1 MKPIKILYIE
11 DDDSQRIS
19 FSKTLRN
26 AGFKVTTASSGTK
39 GLQKFNKNPTDIILC
54 DLNMPGLDGIRVV
67 KKLKKNNPELI
78 CIVTSAHGSIKSAM
92 KAIEQGAYDFI
103 TKPLVIEEFN
113 SSIQKALEQREMKKE
128 IQKYASNLEDMVKER
143 TEKLDYANKQLT
155 ALNKLSSRL
164 SKFRNEDK
172 LIERIPELLT
182 KSLDFDRSLLLLDID
197 GRLTLRSFNFLHDSK
212 KMTNTFERF
221 VKNGNFPVNQIIHQC
236 FNENRTIFK
245 KNIKRFK
252 SWENYSIELSE
263 MPASYVLTP
272 IRVKNIPI
280 GVLAGN
286 LQHHQRELEHQ
297 DIVRFETFTNIVGL
311 SIDKIRGYQNLES
324 KVKERTESL
333 HTVNI
338 ELKKKARQLEKT
350 SMDLAEGNI
359 QLLAVKEILE
369 EKNEVMQNVLSEL
382 SQRKNELQSLLDT
395 SLSGII
401 MVNTDGKI
409 VAANQVF
416 NEFFDVD
423 TGKFINKN
431 IKEFNKKIGKKFASP
446 KLYDKRVRSFLKSG
460 KNRSTNVDRHVMFRD
475 ALEVVIPTHR
485 YISLYSSIVE
495 DRNGKIV
502 GRVWSYTDITKEKES
517 DEQVHAIIE
526 VSPLPFIISR
536 LHDGKILYA
545 NKPLADLIGYKVE
558 DLVGR
563 VTPDFYYVP
572 QDRDK
577 ILAALKRNGFLKNF
591 ETQIITYSGEPIWMV
606 LSLVITR
613 IGGENVVVGALYDI
627 SKIKS
632 ALEKL
637 AKANNEIKEAQAQ
650 LVQSEKMASLGM
662 LVAGVAHEINT
673 PLGAVMSM
681 HDTLIR
687 AIDKMKGIVK
697 NSLSSKTTTKDDIQR
712 MFDIIDDANEVITA
726 GTLRVKQIVKEL
738 KTFARL
744 DEADLQSVDVNECL
758 EETIKLFEHELK
770 DKVKLIKNFSD
781 LPEIACYPA
790 KLNQVFLNL
799 LINSNQ
805 AIDKEGEISIN
816 TYTENSNICITIK
829 DNGEGIPESSL
840 DKIFDPGFT
849 TKGVGVGT
857 GLGLS
862 ISYKI
867 IQEHKGDISVK
878 SKEGKGS
885 TFKITLP
892 TNLISKLEGT
902 Q

>member
-11 DDDSQRIS
+11 DNDSQRIS
-19 FSKTLRN
+19 FAKILRKN
-26 AGFKVTTASSGTK
+26 GYKVAVASSGAK
-39 GLQKFNKNPTDIILC
+39 GLEKINKSPYDVLLC
-54 DLNMPGLDGIRVV
+54 DLNMPGIDGIQVV
-67 KKLKKNNPELI
+67 KKLKKDNPRLI
-78 CIVTSAHGSIKSAM
+78 CIVTSAHGSIKSAL
-92 KAIEQGAYDFI
+92 KALEHGAYDFI
-103 TKPLVIEEFN
+103 TKPLHIEEFN
-113 SSIQKALEQREMKKE
+113 SSLKKALEQKKLQEE
-128 IQKYASNLEDMVKER
+128 IHNYASDLEDMVKKR
-143 TEKLDYANKQLT
+143 TEKLNYANKQLT
-155 ALNKLSSRL
+155 ALNALSSRL
-164 SKFRNEDK
+164 SKYRNEDE
-172 LIERIPELLT
+172 LIDVVPELLT
-182 KSLDFDRSLLLLDID
+182 KSLDFDGSLLFLDIE
-197 GRLTLRSFNFLHDSK
+197 GKLTLRSFNFMHETSRL
-212 KMTNTFERF
+212 TNLFKRY
-221 VKNGNFPVNQIIHQC
+221 VKNGNFPVIPPMRQC
-236 FNENRTIFK
+236 LKENRTIIK
-245 KNIKRFK
+245 KNYKRRGLWEK
-252 SWENYSIELSE
+252 SLIELSGHE
-263 MPASYVLTP
+263 LPSSFVLTP
-272 IRVKNIPI
+272 IRVKNSPI
-280 GVLAGN
+280 GVLGGN
-286 LQHHQRELEHQ
+286 VQHHPRELEHQ
-297 DIVRFETFTNIVGL
+297 DIVRFETFVNIVGL

-324 KVKERTESL
+324 KVKERTKSF
-333 HTVNI
+333 HIVNI

-350 SMDLAEGNI
+350 TMDLAEGNI

-369 EKNEVMQNVLSEL
+369 EKNEEMQNVLSEL
-382 SQRKNELQSLLDT
+382 SQRKNELQSLLDS

-416 NEFFDVD
+416 SEFFDVD
-423 TGKFINKN
+423 AGTFINKN
-431 IKEFNKKIGKKFASP
+431 IKEFNKKIRTKFASS
-446 KLYDKRVRSFLKSG
+446 KLYNKRVKSFLKSG
-460 KNRSTNVDRHVMFRD
+460 IDHPTNVDRHTMFRD
-475 ALEVVIPTHR
+475 ALEVVKPVHR
-485 YISLYSSIVE
+485 YISLYSSIVK

-502 GRVWSYTDITKEKES
+502 GRVWAFTDITKEKES

-526 VSPLPFIISR
+526 VSPLPFLISR
-536 LHDGKILYA
+536 VYDGKILFA
-545 NKPLADLIGYKVE
+545 NKPLADLLGYKVE
-558 DLVGR
+558 DLLGR
-563 VTPDFYYVP
+563 VTPDFYYIP
-572 QDRDK
+572 KDREK
-577 ILAALKRNGFLKNF
+577 VLAALKRDGFLKNF
-591 ETQIITYSGEPIWMV
+591 ETQIITSTGEPIWMV
-606 LSLVITR
+606 FSLVSTQ
-613 IGGENVVVGALYDI
+613 IGGESVVVGALYDI

-637 AKANNEIKEAQAQ
+637 ALANNEIKEAQAQ

-712 MFDIIDDANEVITA
+712 MFGIIDDANEVITA

-758 EETIKLFEHELK
+758 EETIKMFEHELK

-892 TNLISKLEGT
+892 TDLISKL
-902 Q
+902 

>member
-39 GLQKFNKNPTDIILC
+39 GLQKFNENPTDIILC

-236 FNENRTIFK
+236 FNGNRTIFK

-311 SIDKIRGYQNLES
+311 SIDKIRGYQNLEN

-333 HTVNI
+333 HTVNS

-431 IKEFNKKIGKKFASP
+431 IKEFNKKIGKHFASP
-446 KLYDKRVRSFLKSG
+446 KLYDKQVRSFLKAG
-460 KNRSTNVDRHVMFRD
+460 KNHSINVDRHEMFRD

-485 YISLYSSIVE
+485 HISLYSSIVE

-536 LHDGKILYA
+536 FHDGKILYA
-545 NKPLADLIGYKVE
+545 NKPLADLIGYKIE

-563 VTPDFYYVP
+563 ATPDFYYVP
-572 QDRDK
+572 QDKDK
-577 ILAALKRNGFLKNF
+577 VLAALKRDGFLKNF

-606 LSLVITR
+606 FSLVITR
-613 IGGENVVVGALYDI
+613 IGGESVVVGALYDI

-637 AKANNEIKEAQAQ
+637 AKANNELKDAQTR

-662 LVAGVAHEINT
+662 LVAGVAHEINN
-673 PLGAVMSM
+673 PIGAVRSM
-681 HDTLIR
+681 HNTSMR
-687 AIDKMKGIVK
+687 AIEKLKSEFSKLVLNDKNVAEEAKRIFK
-697 NSLSSKTTTKDDIQR
+697 
-712 MFDIIDDANEVITA
+712 IIDETNEVIEM
-726 GTLRVKQIVKEL
+726 GTERVGLIVKQL
-738 KTFARL
+738 KSFARL
-744 DEADLQSVDVNECL
+744 DEA
-758 EETIKLFEHELK
+758 ELK
-770 DKVKLIKNFSD
+770 KANIHEGIQQALMLSQHEMGDRISVVKKFGDIPD
-781 LPEIACYPA
+781 IRCYPA
-790 KLNQVFLNL
+790 KLNQVFLNMI
-799 LINSNQ
+799 INAIQ
-805 AIDKEGEISIN
+805 AIPDKGKLTISSRLIGN
-816 TYTENSNICITIK
+816 RIHIK
-829 DNGEGIPESSL
+829 FADTGKGIPDDNIEN
-840 DKIFDPGFT
+840 IFDPGFT

-862 ISYKI
+862 ICYNI
-867 IQEHKGDISVK
+867 IEEHNGEIKVK
-878 SKEGKGS
+878 SKLNKGT
-885 TFKITLP
+885 TFEIILP
-892 TNLISKLEGT
+892 TNLKL
-902 Q
+902 

>member
-1 MKPIKILYIE
+1 MKSIKILYIE

-39 GLQKFNKNPTDIILC
+39 GLQKFNENPTDIILC

-311 SIDKIRGYQNLES
+311 SIDKIRSYQNLEN
-324 KVKERTESL
+324 KVKERTKSL
-333 HTVNI
+333 HTVNS
-338 ELKKKARQLEKT
+338 ELKKKARKLEKT

-369 EKNEVMQNVLSEL
+369 EKNEMMQNVLSEL

-431 IKEFNKKIGKKFASP
+431 IKEFNKKIGKHFASP
-446 KLYDKRVRSFLKSG
+446 KLYDKQVRSFLKAG
-460 KNRSTNVDRHVMFRD
+460 KNHSINVDRHEMFRD

-545 NKPLADLIGYKVE
+545 NKPLADLIGYKIE

-563 VTPDFYYVP
+563 ATPDFYYVP
-572 QDRDK
+572 QDKDK
-577 ILAALKRNGFLKNF
+577 VLAALKRDGFLKNF

-606 LSLVITR
+606 FSLVITR
-613 IGGENVVVGALYDI
+613 IGGESVVVGALYDI

-637 AKANNEIKEAQAQ
+637 AKANNELKDAQTR

-662 LVAGVAHEINT
+662 LVAGVAHEINN
-673 PLGAVMSM
+673 PIGAVRSM
-681 HDTLIR
+681 HNTSMR
-687 AIDKMKGIVK
+687 AIEKLKSEFSKLVLNDKNVAEEAKRIFK
-697 NSLSSKTTTKDDIQR
+697 
-712 MFDIIDDANEVITA
+712 IIDETNEVIEM
-726 GTLRVKQIVKEL
+726 GTEKVGLIVKQL
-738 KTFARL
+738 KSFARL
-744 DEADLQSVDVNECL
+744 DEA
-758 EETIKLFEHELK
+758 ELK
-770 DKVKLIKNFSD
+770 KANIHEGIQQALMLSQHEMGDRISVVKKFGDIPD
-781 LPEIACYPA
+781 IRCYPA
-790 KLNQVFLNL
+790 KLNQVFLNMI
-799 LINSNQ
+799 INAIQ
-805 AIDKEGEISIN
+805 AIPDKGKLTISSRLIGN
-816 TYTENSNICITIK
+816 RIHIK
-829 DNGEGIPESSL
+829 FADTGKGIPDDNIEN
-840 DKIFDPGFT
+840 IFDPGFT

-862 ISYKI
+862 ICYNI
-867 IQEHKGDISVK
+867 IEEHNGEIKVK
-878 SKEGKGS
+878 SKLNKGT
-885 TFKITLP
+885 TFEIILP
-892 TNLISKLEGT
+892 TNLKL
-902 Q
+902 

>member
-197 GRLTLRSFNFLHDSK
+197 GRLTLRSFNFLHATAK
-212 KMTNTFERF
+212 TNKVFKRF
-221 VKNGNFPVNQIIHQC
+221 VKNGNFPVIPPIYQC

-245 KNIKRFK
+245 KSFKKIK
-252 SWENYSIELSE
+252 SWEKNSVELSRHE
-263 MPASYVLTP
+263 LPYSFVLTP
-272 IRVKNIPI
+272 IHVKNNPI

-286 LQHHQRELEHQ
+286 LQHHQRDLEDQ

-338 ELKKKARQLEKT
+338 ELKKKARQLEKA
-350 SMDLAEGNI
+350 SMELADGNI
-359 QLLAVKEILE
+359 KLLAIKEILE

-536 LHDGKILYA
+536 FHDGKILYA
-545 NKPLADLIGYKVE
+545 NKPLADLIGYKIE

-563 VTPDFYYVP
+563 ATPDFYYVP
-572 QDRDK
+572 QDKDK
-577 ILAALKRNGFLKNF
+577 VLAALKRDGFLKNF

-606 LSLVITR
+606 FSLVITR
-613 IGGENVVVGALYDI
+613 IGGESVVVGALYDI

-637 AKANNEIKEAQAQ
+637 AKANNELKDAQTR

-662 LVAGVAHEINT
+662 LVAGVAHEINN
-673 PLGAVMSM
+673 PIGAVRSM
-681 HDTLIR
+681 HNTSMR
-687 AIDKMKGIVK
+687 AIEKLKSEFSKLVLNDKNVAEEAKRIFK
-697 NSLSSKTTTKDDIQR
+697 
-712 MFDIIDDANEVITA
+712 IIDETNEVIEM
-726 GTLRVKQIVKEL
+726 GTERVGLIVKQL
-738 KTFARL
+738 KSFARL
-744 DEADLQSVDVNECL
+744 DEA
-758 EETIKLFEHELK
+758 ELK
-770 DKVKLIKNFSD
+770 KANIHEGIQQALMLSQHEMGDRISVVKKFGDIPD
-781 LPEIACYPA
+781 IRCYPA
-790 KLNQVFLNL
+790 KLNQVFLNMI
-799 LINSNQ
+799 INAIQ
-805 AIDKEGEISIN
+805 AIPDKGKLTISSRLIGN
-816 TYTENSNICITIK
+816 RIHIK
-829 DNGEGIPESSL
+829 FADTGKGIPDDNIEN
-840 DKIFDPGFT
+840 IFDPGFT

-862 ISYKI
+862 ICYNI
-867 IQEHKGDISVK
+867 IEEHNGEIKVK
-878 SKEGKGS
+878 SKLNKGT
-885 TFKITLP
+885 TFEIILP
-892 TNLISKLEGT
+892 TNLKL
-902 Q
+902 